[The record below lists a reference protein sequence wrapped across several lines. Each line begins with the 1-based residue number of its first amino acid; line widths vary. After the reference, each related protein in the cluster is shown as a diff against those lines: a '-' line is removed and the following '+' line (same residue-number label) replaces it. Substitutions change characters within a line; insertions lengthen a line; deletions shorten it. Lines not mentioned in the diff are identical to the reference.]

1 MGFVSKLGFFFR
13 VLHSALSVLDLL
25 CIYICQLLPLRSFL
39 SCFFTFL
46 FSSFISLTVFCF
58 FFFFFWL
65 HCVTGRILVP
75 QPGFELVLL
84 QWKHRVITIGLPGKS
99 LFFSSEVVFLFC
111 FFSWSLSVLSSCIPS
126 VLQLSYSFQDF
137 PIIDL
142 WNSSK
147 LNIVFKLF

>member
-39 SCFFTFL
+39 SCFFHFSL
-46 FSSFISLTVFCF
+46 FIVYFPYRV

-111 FFSWSLSVLSSCIPS
+111 FFPEVYQFSVHVSHLFSSS
-126 VLQLSYSFQDF
+126 HTHFRTF
-137 PIIDL
+137 
-142 WNSSK
+142 
-147 LNIVFKLF
+147 LF